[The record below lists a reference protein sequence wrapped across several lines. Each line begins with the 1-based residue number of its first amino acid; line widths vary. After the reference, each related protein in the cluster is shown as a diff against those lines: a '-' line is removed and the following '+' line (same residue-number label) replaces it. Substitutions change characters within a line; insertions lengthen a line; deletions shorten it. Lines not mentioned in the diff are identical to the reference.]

1 MPLITKAVEAV
12 GNRLPKVISPKVHAI
27 IDYATIG
34 SFILMG
40 ALFWKNN
47 KRAAIAAWS
56 CGAVEATTT
65 LLTDFPGGVTDV
77 ISFETHGK
85 VDAAMAGAVASLPN
99 ILGFGGEPEAK
110 HFRIQGGLIAG
121 VTAMT
126 KFKSEQT
133 YESEYEVA

>member
-1 MPLITKAVEAV
+1 MALVNKAVEAV
-12 GNRLPKVISPKVHAI
+12 GNRLPKIISPKVHAI
-27 IDYATIG
+27 IDYATVG

-47 KRAAIAAWS
+47 KRAAVAAWA

-85 VDAAMAGAVASLPN
+85 LDASLAGTVATLPN
-99 ILGFGGEPEAK
+99 LLGFSSEPEAK
-110 HFRIQGGLIAG
+110 HFRIQGAMIAG

-126 KFKSEQT
+126 DFKGQRQ

>member
-1 MPLITKAVEAV
+1 MPLITKAVETV
-12 GNRLPKVISPKVHAI
+12 GNRLPKVISPKVHAV

-56 CGAVEATTT
+56 CGAAEATNA
-65 LLTDFPGGVTDV
+65 LLTDYPGGVTPV
-77 ISFETHGK
+77 WSFETHGK

-99 ILGFGGEPEAK
+99 LLGFGGESQAK
-110 HFRIQGGLIAG
+110 HFRIRGAVIAG
-121 VTAMT
+121 VTAIT
-126 KFKSEQT
+126 RYKE
-133 YESEYEVA
+133 EPHELEYEVA

>member
-1 MPLITKAVEAV
+1 MPLVNKAVDAV
-12 GNRLPKVISPKVHAI
+12 TNRLPKVISPKVHAI
-27 IDYATIG
+27 IDYATVG

-47 KRAAIAAWS
+47 KRAAVAAWC
-56 CGAVEATTT
+56 CGAMEATNT

-85 VDAAMAGAVASLPN
+85 IDAAMAGTVASLPN
-99 ILGFGGEPEAK
+99 LLGFSGEPEAK
-110 HFRIQGGLIAG
+110 HFRMQGVMIGAVTGL
-121 VTAMT
+121 TN
-126 KFKSEQT
+126 FKGEEQ

>member
-1 MPLITKAVEAV
+1 MALVNKAVEAI
-12 GNRLPKVISPKVHAI
+12 GSRLPKIISPKVHAI

-34 SFILMG
+34 SFVLMG

-56 CGAVEATTT
+56 CGAVEATTV
-65 LLTDFPGGVTDV
+65 LLTDFPGGVADV

-85 VDAAMAGAVASLPN
+85 LDASLAGTVATLPN
-99 ILGFGGEPEAK
+99 LLGFSGEPEAK
-110 HFRIQGGLIAG
+110 HFRIQGGMIAG

-126 KFKSEQT
+126 RFKPESP
-133 YESEYEVA
+133 YESEYDAA